1 MSYSVSC
8 SALGGAK
15 HVDDVESCVFS
26 NGRLYTGSDDGVIKV
41 RAHTSVLPSPHL
53 LYCQCWNSELELVEE
68 WQAHQYVVYDLAAD
82 QGWYLSPLSWPDHF

>member
-1 MSYSVSC
+1 MSC

-41 RAHTSVLPSPHL
+41 RAQTSVLPSPPVL
-53 LYCQCWNSELELVEE
+53 SVLE
-68 WQAHQYVVYDLAAD
+68 
-82 QGWYLSPLSWPDHF
+82 F